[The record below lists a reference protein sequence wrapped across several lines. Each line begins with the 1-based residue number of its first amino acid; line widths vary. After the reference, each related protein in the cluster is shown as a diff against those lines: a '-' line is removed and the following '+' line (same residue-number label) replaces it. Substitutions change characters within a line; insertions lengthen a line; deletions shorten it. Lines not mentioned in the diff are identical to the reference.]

1 MLNILKTTSL
11 STLLWLESKFYS
23 GTLPTM
29 HSIYVHTDM
38 YQGLKSFANSY
49 IYILLQGKECFF
61 KDLLSLAVYFRD
73 PKKYC

>member
-1 MLNILKTTSL
+1 
-11 STLLWLESKFYS
+11 
-23 GTLPTM
+23 M
-29 HSIYVHTDM
+29 HFIYVHTDM

-61 KDLLSLAVYFRD
+61 KDLLSLAVYFQD